1 MIFISIMIFSVVLT
15 NSELK
20 KGLAPLLMIRL
31 SGLVFLISA
40 LISGNLFYLA
50 QINSGIGIYSGLFQ
64 ITNIH
69 FSFIFRHLHLYV
81 PVYHYLLTL
90 LPDLKP

>member
-31 SGLVFLISA
+31 SSLVFIISA
-40 LISGNLFYLA
+40 LISGNVLYIA
-50 QINSGIGIYSGLFQ
+50 QINSGIGIYSGLFHVSTVSQ
-64 ITNIH
+64 FFEIFFFNN
-69 FSFIFRHLHLYV
+69 SFYHLNRYE
-81 PVYHYLLTL
+81 PC
-90 LPDLKP
+90 